1 MNTVHRPSRRSPLAA
16 AALAAA
22 GFWPLA
28 AKADFQWNFPP
39 PVTPLARDTLDIHN
53 EFMIIITV
61 LFVAVFA
68 VLVYSLAR
76 HRKSIGHEAKSFTG
90 PRGPLQWLWVL
101 VPFAIMLFID
111 FVLMGI
117 QIGRASCRE
126 RV

>member
-53 EFMIIITV
+53 ED
-61 LFVAVFA
+61 
-68 VLVYSLAR
+68 
-76 HRKSIGHEAKSFTG
+76 RKS
-90 PRGPLQWLWVL
+90 V
-101 VPFAIMLFID
+101 V
-111 FVLMGI
+111 
-117 QIGRASCRE
+117 
-126 RV
+126 